1 MLETTKSN
9 YVIIEGDYGSKEYNS
24 DISFQ
29 FVKVAY
35 DIDKELED
43 EGINIEKENYRF
55 ELKEGMYRDM
65 SKINENFRGLG
76 IDVDKIR
83 KEFISS

>member
-1 MLETTKSN
+1 M
-9 YVIIEGDYGSKEYNS
+9 
-24 DISFQ
+24 
-29 FVKVAY
+29 AY

-43 EGINIEKENYRF
+43 EGINIEKEKYRF

-76 IDVDKIR
+76 VDVDKI
-83 KEFISS
+83 

>member
-43 EGINIEKENYRF
+43 EGINIEKENYRL